1 MKNKIE
7 KIFIQKEKLDLDE
20 KLYRDCVKRYTV
32 DVLKEDI
39 GRKGDITTN
48 SIFKKAKK
56 KRAVIK
62 ANNGGVLAGI
72 EEVKWFLEQN
82 RLKVKLMKKDGVR
95 IKKGDRIL
103 TITGNIKDILKT
115 ERVALNVLSR
125 MSGIATETLKLKI
138 TGKGKVLVCP
148 TRKTLWSLMDKKA
161 CVMGGGGTHRL
172 GLWNFILIKD
182 NHLELLKNNVDKA
195 LTPLKRSKRVVEVE
209 VENKDQ
215 ALDAAK
221 YNPDIIMF
229 DNFRAKKIRKVI
241 SKINKK
247 FPNNDIIFE
256 ASGMINKYNIKKYSN
271 SGVDVISVG
280 YLTHSVKSLDF
291 SLSFL

>member
-20 KLYRDCVKRYTV
+20 KMYRDCVKRYTI
-32 DVLKEDI
+32 DVLKEDT

-48 SIFKKAKK
+48 VLFKRAKK
-56 KRAVIK
+56 KRAIIK
-62 ANNGGVLAGI
+62 ARNSGILAGI

-82 RLKVKLMKKDGVR
+82 KLKVKLMKKDGVR
-95 IKKGDRIL
+95 VKKGDRIL
-103 TITGNIKDILKT
+103 TITGNVKDILKT

-138 TGKGKVLVCP
+138 TSKGKVLICP

-161 CVMGGGGTHRL
+161 CVVGGGGTHRL

-182 NHLELLKNNVDKA
+182 NHLELLKNDVDKA
-195 LTPLKRSKRVVEVE
+195 LNPLKRSNSIVEIE
-209 VENKDQ
+209 VENRDQ
-215 ALDAAK
+215 AVDAAK
-221 YNPDIIMF
+221 HNPDIIMF
-229 DNFRAKKIRKVI
+229 DNFKAKKIRKVI
-241 SKINKK
+241 SRIDKK
-247 FPNNDIIFE
+247 YPDNDIIFE
-256 ASGMINKYNIKKYSN
+256 ASGGINKYNVKKYSN
-271 SGVDVISVG
+271 SGVDVISLG